1 VQKKAVD
8 MALLD
13 ILTQAQGG
21 AFYANAGKAVG
32 IPPDEARAALDAL
45 CPAIALKLRQ
55 SAENEET
62 LDALLEIIEDGD
74 GDAFLDDPALIGD
87 PEIAKDG
94 NAILTDVYGTKTAAL
109 KEAKALAPSLDRKA
123 LGALTA
129 IAATSVV
136 AALARSQR
144 QSTMMPAMGVQ
155 QAAGST
161 GGGGLLGT
169 IVSAVI
175 EGAIKGAVREF
186 TPKPRRRRRTTYASA
201 RRRRKTTK
209 TRTRRTT
216 QVSLDSIF
224 RDILGSIR
232 R

>member
-1 VQKKAVD
+1 

-21 AFYANAGKAVG
+21 AFYANAGQAVG
-32 IPPDEARAALDAL
+32 IPPDQARAALDAL
-45 CPAIALKLRQ
+45 CPAIAIRLRQ

-74 GDAFLDDPALIGD
+74 GDAFLDDPALISD

-109 KEAKALAPSLDRKA
+109 KEAKSLAPSLDKKV

-161 GGGGLLGT
+161 GGGGLFGT
-169 IVSAVI
+169 IISAVI

-186 TPKPRRRRRTTYASA
+186 TPKPRRRRSYRSV
-201 RRRRKTTK
+201 RRKRSTTK

-216 QVSLDSIF
+216 RPSLDSLF

-232 R
+232 K

>member
-1 VQKKAVD
+1 MPARRSEFRPTK
-8 MALLD
+8 
-13 ILTQAQGG
+13 
-21 AFYANAGKAVG
+21 
-32 IPPDEARAALDAL
+32 ARAALDAL
-45 CPAIALKLRQ
+45 CPAIAIKLRQ

-62 LDALLEIIEDGD
+62 LDSLLEIIEDGD

-87 PEIAKDG
+87 PEVAKDG

-109 KEAKALAPSLDRKA
+109 KEAKSLAPDLDKKA

-155 QAAGST
+155 QAAGT
-161 GGGGLLGT
+161 GGGLLGT
-169 IVSAVI
+169 IVSSVI
-175 EGAIKGAVREF
+175 EGAIKGAMREWG
-186 TPKPRRRRRTTYASA
+186 PKPRRRGTSYAA
-201 RRRRKTTK
+201 TRRRRSKTK

-216 QVSLDSIF
+216 RPSLDSIF
-224 RDILGSIR
+224 RDILSSIR
-232 R
+232 K

>member
-1 VQKKAVD
+1 
-8 MALLD
+8 MALMD

-55 SAENEET
+55 SAENEVT

-87 PEIAKDG
+87 PEVSKDG
-94 NAILTDVYGTKTAAL
+94 NAILADVYGTKTAAL
-109 KEAKALAPSLDRKA
+109 KEAKALAPDLDKKA

-144 QSTMMPAMGVQ
+144 QSIMMPAMGIQ
-155 QAAGST
+155 QVAGT

-175 EGAIKGAVREF
+175 EGAIKGAMRELA
-186 TPKPRRRRRTTYASA
+186 PKPRRRRSSYAAA
-201 RRRRKTTK
+201 RRRRSKTKTRTR

-216 QVSLDSIF
+216 RPSLDSLF
-224 RDILGSIR
+224 RDILDSIR
-232 R
+232 K

>member
-1 VQKKAVD
+1 
-8 MALLD
+8 MALMD

-32 IPPDEARAALDAL
+32 IPPDQARAALAAL

-62 LDALLEIIEDGD
+62 FDALLEIIEDGD
-74 GDAFLDDPALIGD
+74 GDGFLDDPALIGD
-87 PEIAKDG
+87 PEVAKDG

-109 KEAKALAPSLDRKA
+109 KETKNLAPGLDKKA
-123 LGALTA
+123 LGTLTA

-155 QAAGST
+155 QAAGT

-175 EGAIKGAVREF
+175 EGAIKGAVRELA
-186 TPKPRRRRRTTYASA
+186 PKPRRRRRTSYASA
-201 RRRRKTTK
+201 RRRRRTTK

-216 QVSLDSIF
+216 RPSLDSIF
-224 RDILGSIR
+224 RDILGSLR
-232 R
+232 K

>member
-1 VQKKAVD
+1 
-8 MALLD
+8 MALMD

-32 IPPDEARAALDAL
+32 IPPDKARAALDAL

-55 SAENEET
+55 SAENEVT

-87 PEIAKDG
+87 PEVSKDG
-94 NAILTDVYGTKTAAL
+94 NAILADVYGTKTAAL
-109 KEAKALAPSLDRKA
+109 KEAKALAPDLDKKA

-144 QSTMMPAMGVQ
+144 QSIMMPAMGIQ
-155 QAAGST
+155 QVAGT

-175 EGAIKGAVREF
+175 EGAIKGAVRELA
-186 TPKPRRRRRTTYASA
+186 PKPRRRRSSYAAA
-201 RRRRKTTK
+201 RRRRSKTK
-209 TRTRRTT
+209 TRTRTRTRRT
-216 QVSLDSIF
+216 KRPSLDSLF
-224 RDILGSIR
+224 RDILDSIR
-232 R
+232 K

>member
-1 VQKKAVD
+1 

-13 ILTQAQGG
+13 ILAQAQGG
-21 AFYANAGKAVG
+21 AFYANAGQAVG
-32 IPPDEARAALDAL
+32 IPPDQARAALDAL
-45 CPAIALKLRQ
+45 CPAIAIKLRQ

-74 GDAFLDDPALIGD
+74 GDAFLDDAALIGD
-87 PEIAKDG
+87 PEVAKDG
-94 NAILTDVYGTKTAAL
+94 NAILADVYGTKTAAL
-109 KEAKALAPSLDRKA
+109 KEAKALAPDLDKKA

-129 IAATSVV
+129 IAAASVV

-155 QAAGST
+155 QAAGT

-175 EGAIKGAVREF
+175 EGAIKGAAREF
-186 TPKPRRRRRTTYASA
+186 APKPRRRRTSYAAA
-201 RRRRKTTK
+201 RRRRSKTK
-209 TRTRRTT
+209 TRTRRTSRP
-216 QVSLDSIF
+216 SLDSIF

-232 R
+232 K

>member
-1 VQKKAVD
+1 

-32 IPPDEARAALDAL
+32 IPPDEARAALSAL

-74 GDAFLDDPALIGD
+74 GDAFLDDPTLIGD
-87 PEIAKDG
+87 PEVAKDG

-109 KEAKALAPSLDRKA
+109 KEAKALAPGLDKKA

-129 IAATSVV
+129 IAEMDGVQKATYIRGSRALVKGDIKDGKDPFLRAVRVVGKAGHRYSRRLDIGSFKKGVLQGPFGVICLCCYGEVLAAVQCDATAEIERILAELQEVV
-136 AALARSQR
+136 ASSLY
-144 QSTMMPAMGVQ
+144 AMGVSQ
-155 QAAGST
+155 
-161 GGGGLLGT
+161 
-169 IVSAVI
+169 
-175 EGAIKGAVREF
+175 
-186 TPKPRRRRRTTYASA
+186 
-201 RRRRKTTK
+201 
-209 TRTRRTT
+209 
-216 QVSLDSIF
+216 
-224 RDILGSIR
+224 
-232 R
+232 

>member
-1 VQKKAVD
+1 

-13 ILTQAQGG
+13 ILAQAQGG

-32 IPPDEARAALDAL
+32 LPPDQARAALDAL
-45 CPAIALKLRQ
+45 CPAIAIKLRQ

-87 PEIAKDG
+87 PEVAKDG

-109 KEAKALAPSLDRKA
+109 KEAKSLAPDLDKKA

-155 QAAGST
+155 QAAGT

-186 TPKPRRRRRTTYASA
+186 TPKPRRRRTSYASA
-201 RRRRKTTK
+201 RRRRSKTTK

-216 QVSLDSIF
+216 RPSLDSIF
-224 RDILGSIR
+224 RDILGSLR
-232 R
+232 K

>member
-1 VQKKAVD
+1 MRWKAVD

-32 IPPDEARAALDAL
+32 IPPDQARAALDAL

-87 PEIAKDG
+87 PEVAKDG

-109 KEAKALAPSLDRKA
+109 KEAKALAPDLDRKA

-144 QSTMMPAMGVQ
+144 QSMMMPAMGVQ
-155 QAAGST
+155 QAAAT
-161 GGGGLLGT
+161 GGGGIFGT

-175 EGAIKGAVREF
+175 EGAIKGAVREL
-186 TPKPRRRRRTTYASA
+186 TPKPRRRRRTSYATA

-224 RDILGSIR
+224 RDILGSFR
-232 R
+232 K

>member
-1 VQKKAVD
+1 
-8 MALLD
+8 MALMD

-32 IPPDEARAALDAL
+32 IPPDKARAALDAL

-55 SAENEET
+55 SAENEVT

-87 PEIAKDG
+87 PEVSKDG
-94 NAILTDVYGTKTAAL
+94 NAILADVYGTKTAAL
-109 KEAKALAPSLDRKA
+109 KEAKALAPDLDKKA

-144 QSTMMPAMGVQ
+144 QSIMMPAMGIQ
-155 QAAGST
+155 QVAGT

-175 EGAIKGAVREF
+175 EGAIKGAVRELA
-186 TPKPRRRRRTTYASA
+186 PKPRRRRSSYAAA
-201 RRRRKTTK
+201 RRRRSKTKTRTR

-216 QVSLDSIF
+216 RPSLDSLF
-224 RDILGSIR
+224 RDILDSIR
-232 R
+232 K

>member
-1 VQKKAVD
+1 VFVQKKAVD

-87 PEIAKDG
+87 PEVAKDG
-94 NAILTDVYGTKTAAL
+94 NAILSDVYGTKTAAL
-109 KEAKALAPSLDRKA
+109 KEAKSLAPNLDKKA

-155 QAAGST
+155 QAAGT

-175 EGAIKGAVREF
+175 EGAIKGAVRELA
-186 TPKPRRRRRTTYASA
+186 PKPRRRRTYRSV
-201 RRRRKTTK
+201 RRK
-209 TRTRRTT
+209 RRTT
-216 QVSLDSIF
+216 KPRARRSARPSLDNIF
-224 RDILGSIR
+224 RDILVSIR
-232 R
+232 K

>member
-1 VQKKAVD
+1 
-8 MALLD
+8 MALMD

-32 IPPDEARAALDAL
+32 IPPDEARVALAAL
-45 CPAIALKLRQ
+45 CPAIATKLRQ
-55 SAENEET
+55 SAENEVT

-87 PEIAKDG
+87 PEVSKDG
-94 NAILTDVYGTKTAAL
+94 NAILADVYGTKTAAL
-109 KEAKALAPSLDRKA
+109 KEAKALAPDLDKKA

-144 QSTMMPAMGVQ
+144 QSIMMPATGIQ
-155 QAAGST
+155 QVAGT

-175 EGAIKGAVREF
+175 EGAIKGAMRVLA
-186 TPKPRRRRRTTYASA
+186 PMPRRRRSRYAAA
-201 RRRRKTTK
+201 RRRRSKTK
-209 TRTRRTT
+209 TRTRTRNRRTT
-216 QVSLDSIF
+216 RPSLDSLF
-224 RDILGSIR
+224 RDILDSIR
-232 R
+232 K